1 MVTYPNLSNDESF
14 LVYIMGIELDRQR
27 RHLLRA
33 NRHLRRALRQGD
45 AESALFYLD
54 AFLRC
59 AAAISRTLW
68 PSKPKYKPR
77 GRGLRKLFHVG
88 DRSPFA
94 QREVRNAFEH
104 FDEKVDDWLAS
115 GETLVI
121 DSNIGPKSAFVGQ
134 HTLRHLRHL
143 DPTAMSVS
151 YLDESIRIDPL
162 VRAARS
168 LRRKM
173 TGVTYML
180 DQHVSGR

>member
-33 NRHLRRALRQGD
+33 NRHMRRALRQGD
-45 AESALFYLD
+45 HEAALFYLD
-54 AFLRC
+54 ALVRC
-59 AAAISRTLW
+59 AGAISRILW
-68 PSKPKYKPR
+68 PSVAKYKPR
-77 GRGLRKLFHVG
+77 GRRLRKLFRVG
-88 DRSPFA
+88 KRSPFV

-104 FDEKVDDWLAS
+104 FDEKVEKWLGS
-115 GETLVI
+115 GETVVI
-121 DSNIGPKSAFVGQ
+121 DSNIGSKSAFVGQ

-143 DPTAMSVS
+143 DPTAMTVS
-151 YLDESIRIDPL
+151 FLDESVRIDPL
-162 VRAARS
+162 VRAAHS

-180 DQHVSGR
+180 DEHLSGQ